1 MKKFA
6 ANYLISET
14 GAFLKN
20 GIVVLNDDGE
30 VQEIVDTGGDLQEMA
45 QLTFLNGILI
55 PNFRLVKVLSESK
68 QVNND
73 VSVQSLITR
82 LADGLTEISLHHWIE
97 ISVQVQK
104 QFPNKTIPEIFGA
117 MNAELQTSLGY
128 SKQNISGLFLLKGI
142 DLVNM
147 NFTSGIRLK
156 KIL

>member
-20 GIVVLNDDGE
+20 GIIILNDDGE
-30 VQEIVDTGGDLQEMA
+30 VLEIIDTGGDLQEMA
-45 QLTFLNGILI
+45 QLTFLNGILV
-55 PNFRLVKVLSESK
+55 PNFKLVKVRSESK

-73 VSVQSLITR
+73 VSIQALITG
-82 LADGLTEISLHHWIE
+82 LTDGLTEISLHHWIE

-104 QFPNKTIPEIFGA
+104 QFPNKTIPEIFDA
-117 MNAELQTSLGY
+117 INAELQTSLGY
-128 SKQNISGLFLLKGI
+128 STQNISGLFLLKGI
-142 DLVNM
+142 DLANLY
-147 NFTSGIRLK
+147 FTSGIRSK

>member
-14 GAFLKN
+14 SAFLKN
-20 GIVVLNDDGE
+20 GIVVLNDEGE

-55 PNFRLVKVLSESK
+55 PNFRLVKFLSESK

-73 VSVQSLITR
+73 VSVQALISR

-104 QFPNKTIPEIFGA
+104 QFPNKTIPEIFGD
-117 MNAELQTSLGY
+117 MNVELQTSLGY

-142 DLVNM
+142 DLVTM
-147 NFTSGIRLK
+147 YFTSGIRLK